1 MPVLGTGLGET
12 GENTAGFVFFYD
24 GTHPTEATHLRIAE
38 YVHAILL
45 GPEFLGVMSQKPTTL
60 MRQQNAALKSQL
72 YPIQPELDCQTV
84 YLFVNGGYSPVEN
97 PAYDHCFDS
106 RCHEGA
112 VGSVGIVDRVAECF
126 TVGLAGGYGY
136 DWTNIREIGNKFH
149 FDLQAFNVSG
159 LLSLHG
165 DNGYVNGI
173 VSVGFLDFHN
183 IKREFDLGPVCMKTK
198 ADTNGIDYSGE
209 LFGAYHFLACDCSI
223 RTGPMFDLNYQY
235 VTVDGYKES
244 GCAFGKLQYKD
255 LSRQFLTAGLGWEF
269 RMEQHFCCLDLVS
282 DVYVMGN
289 RQWLRD
295 RDTVSFRDKGIAGAY
310 GSWPIRNPTN
320 GYLSGGVH
328 FTGCFNNGIRSTLGY
343 DFNVGDDYMS
353 EHFLTLGFTFPIW

>member
-1 MPVLGTGLGET
+1 
-12 GENTAGFVFFYD
+12 
-24 GTHPTEATHLRIAE
+24 
-38 YVHAILL
+38 
-45 GPEFLGVMSQKPTTL
+45 
-60 MRQQNAALKSQL
+60 
-72 YPIQPELDCQTV
+72 
-84 YLFVNGGYSPVEN
+84 
-97 PAYDHCFDS
+97 
-106 RCHEGA
+106 
-112 VGSVGIVDRVAECF
+112 
-126 TVGLAGGYGY
+126 
-136 DWTNIREIGNKFH
+136 
-149 FDLQAFNVSG
+149 
-159 LLSLHG
+159 
-165 DNGYVNGI
+165 
-173 VSVGFLDFHN
+173 
-183 IKREFDLGPVCMKTK
+183 
-198 ADTNGIDYSGE
+198 
-209 LFGAYHFLACDCSI
+209 
-223 RTGPMFDLNYQY
+223 MFDLNYQY